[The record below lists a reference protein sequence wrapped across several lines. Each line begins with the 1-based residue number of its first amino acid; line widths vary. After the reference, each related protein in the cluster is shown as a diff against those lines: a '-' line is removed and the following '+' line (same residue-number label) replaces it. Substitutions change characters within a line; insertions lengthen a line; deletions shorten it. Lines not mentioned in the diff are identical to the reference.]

1 MVLQEDEHESRP
13 ISLAEARAFLEERK
27 IGPALDLLLKLAAQE
42 PDNALVHQELASA
55 YCEARE
61 YGAAGESARQALELD
76 AALARPHGVLAW
88 VAINKGRYAE
98 AEHELRAQLDAL
110 PEADADGRAAVH
122 NQLGYMFY
130 QRRRYEEAEA
140 EMRAALDLAPQ
151 RVVPR
156 FNLAMMYRQAR
167 QWEEAQSELEQ
178 ILTLPDVPGHLTYSV
193 SMNLGHL
200 CARRGRYDD
209 AREHFG
215 RAAEMQPPGASRF
228 LAIPGFSP
236 ARFYRAV
243 PFLAR
248 FGFGLGFVVLIIIV
262 VIVWILLTR

>member
-1 MVLQEDEHESRP
+1 MALQEEREASIPD
-13 ISLAEARAFLEERK
+13 SLAEAQSLLAQRQ
-27 IGPALDLLLKLAAQE
+27 IGPALDLLAQLAVQE
-42 PDNALVHQELASA
+42 PDNALVHQALAAA
-55 YCEARE
+55 YVEARE
-61 YGAAGESARQALELD
+61 YGAAVESARQALALD
-76 AALARPHGVLAW
+76 PTLARPHGVLGW

-98 AEHELRAQLDAL
+98 AETELRAQLEAL
-110 PEADADGRAAVH
+110 PEEDVASRAAVH

-130 QRRRYEEAEA
+130 HRRRYEEAETA
-140 EMRAALDLAPQ
+140 LRAALELAPQ
-151 RVVPR
+151 RAVPR

-178 ILTLPDVPGHLTYSV
+178 LLKLPDVPDHLTYSV

-209 AREHFG
+209 AREHFR
-215 RAAEMQPPGASRF
+215 RAAELQPPGASRF
-228 LAIPGFSP
+228 LAIPGLSP
-236 ARFYRAV
+236 ARFYRTF

-248 FGFGLGFVVLIIIV
+248 FGFGLGFIVLIIIV